1 MSLSSWNTP
10 PQLLG
15 DGIRGFPLNENKV
28 KMTGLSPPERCLF
41 STLKVLIFY
50 CPGKG
55 KEGGEG
61 GWGRQGLN
69 VALSDCVPTGTTIW
83 FKLIPFTSYTVIDY
97 LKGKHILHIY
107 HCAFYMPTLLGY
119 KAVLSFYEH
128 KVLQY

>member
-15 DGIRGFPLNENKV
+15 DGIRGFPLNKKKV

-55 KEGGEG
+55 KEGGG
-61 GWGRQGLN
+61 MGRQGLN
-69 VALSDCVPTGTTIW
+69 MWPCQTVPAGTSMW
-83 FKLIPFTSYTVIDY
+83 FKFIPFTSYKVIDY
-97 LKGKHILHIY
+97 LSLR
-107 HCAFYMPTLLGY
+107 F
-119 KAVLSFYEH
+119 
-128 KVLQY
+128 